1 MNHVTRIPN
10 FQRLNSIPSY
20 PKTLSFIDEHF
31 KDTPIGEI
39 DSKAINYNILE
50 LCKDAKDTSTCT
62 YYANIAHEF
71 DSTHDVIGEI
81 LIIGLSKCK
90 EYSDK
95 VHLFKVAAELNR
107 SYLFNN
113 AKPIDYSNE

>member
-31 KDTPIGEI
+31 KDAPIGEI
-39 DSKAINYNILE
+39 DSDAIRKKLIE
-50 LCKDAKDTSTCT
+50 LCNNAKDTSTCT
-62 YYANIAHEF
+62 YYANMAHEF
-71 DSTHDVIGEI
+71 DASHDIIGEI

-90 EYSDK
+90 EYADK

>member
-39 DSKAINYNILE
+39 DSKAISNKIIE
-50 LCKDAKDTSTCT
+50 LCNDAKDTSTCT

-71 DSTHDVIGEI
+71 DSSHDVIGEV

-90 EYSDK
+90 DYQEK
-95 VHLFKVAAELNR
+95 MHLFKVAAELNR
-107 SYLFNN
+107 SHLFNN
-113 AKPIDYSNE
+113 AKPIEYSNE